1 VNLDVVLAELSES
14 RRFDLSVPISAD
26 TPLTPHMVPFR
37 MAYMRRHGDVVRDD
51 DVSGSTEMIS
61 MGAHTGTHVD
71 ALAHI
76 SQRGH
81 LHGGVA
87 VTDAMVGGR
96 YASLGVETVEPFIGR
111 GVLLDVPR
119 WLELDAADLPG
130 RATTADDLAAVIERA
145 QVEIRTGDAVFVR
158 SGWMQSTYATPGDY
172 IGHVTGVPGPDL
184 DGARLLTELGA
195 ALVGSDTL
203 AFEHLAPGLGH
214 TRLPVHRHLL
224 VDSGVPIVEHLM
236 LDELAAAS
244 ITEFLLA
251 LLPLPIVGAT
261 ASPLRPIALTPG

>member
-1 VNLDVVLAELSES
+1 VNLDVVLGELGGS

-37 MAYMRRHGDVVRDD
+37 MAYVRRHGDVVRDG

-76 SQRGH
+76 SHRGR
-81 LHGGVA
+81 LHGGLPVDDVMVA
-87 VTDAMVGGR
+87 GR
-96 YASLGVETVEPFIGR
+96 YASLGVEAVEPFIGR

-119 WLELDAADLPG
+119 WLELDATDLPG

-145 QVEIRTGDAVFVR
+145 QVEIRAGDAVFVR
-158 SGWMQSTYATPGDY
+158 SGWMQHTYAAPADY
-172 IGHVTGVPGPDL
+172 VGHTTGVPGPDI
-184 DGARLLTELGA
+184 DGARLLTELGV

-236 LDELAAAS
+236 LDDLAAAS
-244 ITEFLLA
+244 VTEFLLA

-261 ASPLRPIALTPG
+261 ASPLRPIALASR